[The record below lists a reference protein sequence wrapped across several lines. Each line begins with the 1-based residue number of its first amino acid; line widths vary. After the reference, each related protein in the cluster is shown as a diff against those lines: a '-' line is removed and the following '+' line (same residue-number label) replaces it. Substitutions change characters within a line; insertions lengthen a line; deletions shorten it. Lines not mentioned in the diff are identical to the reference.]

1 MSPTVFIFGGVAFGA
16 ACVFAIVYAYAYKL
30 YTYQGWRTL
39 VRTVTPH
46 AQAHIALREGETLV
60 AVVETRKGPYFFL
73 GTQTQKGHTRHNDQ
87 SDKPPG

>member
-1 MSPTVFIFGGVAFGA
+1 VSPTVFIFGGVAFGA
-16 ACVFAIVYAYAYKL
+16 ACVFALVSAYKL

>member
-1 MSPTVFIFGGVAFGA
+1 MRPTVFIFGGVAFGA
-16 ACVFAIVYAYAYKL
+16 ACVFAIVYAYKL